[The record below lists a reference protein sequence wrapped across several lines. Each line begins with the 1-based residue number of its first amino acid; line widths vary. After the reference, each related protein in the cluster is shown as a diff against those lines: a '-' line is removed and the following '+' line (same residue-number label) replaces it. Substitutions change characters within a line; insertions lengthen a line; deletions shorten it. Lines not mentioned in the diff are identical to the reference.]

1 MRAPGT
7 TEAIAM
13 TEHVMEHIARQ
24 LGKDPVDVKMANL
37 TEDSVFKTMM
47 PDFISS
53 VGKCVS

>member
-13 TEHVMEHIARQ
+13 TDTVFEHIARV
-24 LGKDPVDVKMANL
+24 LGKDPVDVKMENL

-47 PDFISS
+47 PDFVSS
-53 VGKCVS
+53 VGEFL